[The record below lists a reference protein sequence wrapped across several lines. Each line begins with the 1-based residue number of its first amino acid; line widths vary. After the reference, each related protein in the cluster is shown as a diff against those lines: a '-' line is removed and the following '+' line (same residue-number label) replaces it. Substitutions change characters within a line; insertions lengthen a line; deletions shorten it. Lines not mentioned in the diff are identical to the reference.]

1 MASLGEIKPVEAFKP
16 VKAFKIEEIKK
27 ELTNLL
33 DVEVAKWKAEEA
45 NYGIAEED
53 LPCMTMLGGKEKL
66 YENAEKYIHN
76 TFDIENGLLNSG
88 EQPVAIVMV
97 GAFSAGKSTVADSI
111 KEKLSISQER
121 MEKFTLVNSDKVI
134 SEIYTVPADKPEL
147 PKECRALSNKI
158 NDFTFKLAKRYEKDI
173 IYDASGKDYYPHVD
187 KIIQLHSAGY
197 KIVLCIVMIDRDVMV
212 KRVRGRNADID
223 ASIARGEKTRDK
235 TPILTAT
242 LTYDQILSVVK
253 QYILLP
259 KNIVSEVFV
268 YDTSGDEPAELIKR
282 SDDGLYSCN
291 NSTGK
296 IDLWFNDINICKAP
310 TESTAKAVI
319 ERPAIR
325 EFPLANTKM
334 DKTEQVVSDSYE
346 SSMSDM
352 SGMTSNE
359 NSQGSDFGGG
369 RGRNMKT
376 KTKGRKTLKH
386 KKRKSRKNKKSKTH
400 KRKMSKKIRSN
411 KRR

>member
-1 MASLGEIKPVEAFKP
+1 
-16 VKAFKIEEIKK
+16 
-27 ELTNLL
+27 
-33 DVEVAKWKAEEA
+33 
-45 NYGIAEED
+45 
-53 LPCMTMLGGKEKL
+53 MTMLGGKEKL

-111 KEKLSISQER
+111 KEKLSISPER
-121 MEKFTLVNSDKVI
+121 MEKFTLVNSDEVI
-134 SEIYTVPADKPEL
+134 SAIYTVPADKPEL

-212 KRVRGRNADID
+212 ERVEGRNAKIA
-223 ASIARGEKTRDK
+223 ASIARGERTRDK

-282 SDDGLYSCN
+282 SDDGLYTCN

-296 IDLWFNDINICKAP
+296 IDLWFNDINICKAQ

-325 EFPLANTKM
+325 EFPPADTKM
-334 DKTEQVVSDSYE
+334 DKRAQVVS
-346 SSMSDM
+346 SDDE
-352 SGMTSNE
+352 GMTSNE
-359 NSQGSDFGGG
+359 SSQDTGYGGG

>member
-111 KEKLSISQER
+111 KEKLSISPER
-121 MEKFTLVNSDKVI
+121 MEKFTLVNSDEVI
-134 SEIYTVPADKPEL
+134 SAIYTVPADKPEL

-212 KRVRGRNADID
+212 ERVEGRNAKIA
-223 ASIARGEKTRDK
+223 ASIARGERTRDK

-282 SDDGLYSCN
+282 SDDGLYTCN

-296 IDLWFNDINICKAP
+296 IDLWFNDINICKAQ

-325 EFPLANTKM
+325 EFPPADTKM
-334 DKTEQVVSDSYE
+334 DKRAQVVS
-346 SSMSDM
+346 SDDE
-352 SGMTSNE
+352 GMTSNE
-359 NSQGSDFGGG
+359 SSQDTGYGGG